1 MEARRALKRLNDRKL
16 TDVRPGDE
24 VIPGLLAIM
33 SPGIGCSTM
42 DDEFGCVFRRSWTCP
57 AYGDQ
62 ETGPALCIVRKAK
75 PGENELWFVDK
86 QEYATWKLTK

>member
-24 VIPGLLAIM
+24 VIPGLLAIVA
-33 SPGIGCSTM
+33 PGIGCSTM
-42 DDEFGCVFRRSWTCP
+42 DDEFGCVFRRSKACP
-57 AYGDQ
+57 AYGGQ
-62 ETGPALCIVRKAK
+62 ETDLALCIVRKAK

-86 QEYATWKLTK
+86 QEYLTWKLTN